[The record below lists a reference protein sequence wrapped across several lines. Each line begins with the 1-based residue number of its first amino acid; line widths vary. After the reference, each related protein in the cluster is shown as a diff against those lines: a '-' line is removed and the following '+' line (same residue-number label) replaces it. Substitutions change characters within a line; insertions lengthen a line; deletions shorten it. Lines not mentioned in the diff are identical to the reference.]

1 MKKIVT
7 LLLALSMIIAVSFAL
22 SSCDMVNQNSPDT
35 KEDIITVEDGYL
47 VVNGVKTEYKVLIE
61 DENPDN
67 TDDEVNTENGDNN
80 TEVRTTVTEEE
91 WNANMEQ
98 TNFTVSMARTVGTG
112 TQKAIYC
119 FTDTNKS
126 FEMSEPIELKQK
138 SYFTIQD
145 GVEYSVF
152 ENEDGSWSGRQA
164 DLVTESIGKLA
175 IANTTYSSWVYDAE
189 KKAYSFV
196 EAYDGN
202 INWCYFEDGIIVKY
216 EIEEADASLVAIFS
230 NIGTTVVEVPE
241 FSIVDD
247 SDYNGGNNIQGDDG
261 GLTDPEGD
269 PGESENPE
277 GNSQA
282 N

>member
-22 SSCDMVNQNSPDT
+22 SSCDMFNQNSPDT
-35 KEDIITVEDGYL
+35 KEDVITVEDGYL

-67 TDDEVNTENGDNN
+67 TDDEGNTENGDNN

-98 TNFTVSMARTVGTG
+98 TNFTVSMARTDGTG
-112 TQKAIYC
+112 TLKAIYC

-126 FEMSEPIELKQK
+126 FEFSEPIEIKQK
-138 SYFTIQD
+138 YYFTIQD
-145 GVEYSVF
+145 GVEYQVV
-152 ENEDGSWSGRQA
+152 ENEDGSWSGRQV
-164 DLVTESIGKLA
+164 DLVTESIGELA

-196 EAYDGN
+196 EAYDGT

-216 EIEEADASLVAIFS
+216 EIEEAEASLVAIFS

-241 FSIVDD
+241 FSIVDA
-247 SDYNGGNNIQGDDG
+247 GGNVGNDG
-261 GLTDPEGD
+261 GE
-269 PGESENPE
+269 PGPAPDENPD
-277 GNSQA
+277 GDSQA